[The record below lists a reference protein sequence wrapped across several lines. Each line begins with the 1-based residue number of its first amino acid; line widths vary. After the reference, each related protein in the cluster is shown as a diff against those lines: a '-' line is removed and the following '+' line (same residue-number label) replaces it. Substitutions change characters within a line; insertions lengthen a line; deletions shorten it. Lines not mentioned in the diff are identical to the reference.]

1 MEVIVHSSMK
11 WPSPLMEAV
20 PQIVVEQVHGILG
33 IHGPA
38 DPPETIGVPV
48 NGSRRASTMIG
59 RLGSADITE

>member
-1 MEVIVHSSMK
+1 MGVSVHSSMK
-11 WPSPLMEAV
+11 RKAV

-38 DPPETIGVPV
+38 DPPEMIGVPV